1 MPRPHSHFVTINDLR
16 LQYLD
21 WGTAGKPALILCHGG
36 SAYARWWDFIAPV
49 FAEEFHVFTPDWRGH
64 GESQHAEPPA
74 YSTRHYI
81 DDLHQL
87 VSHLGIE
94 RPILLGH
101 SMGGHNTLI
110 YATQYAEE
118 LSALILVDIEP
129 GYPEAAVTLLR
140 RMGEKPAK
148 VFDSFQEAIAR
159 FRVFPR
165 ASLVS
170 VDKLRYLASFAFK
183 ELPDGKWTSKFD
195 RRTLFREP
203 INGWPLLARISCP
216 TLIVKAQHSP
226 VLTPQKLERMCA
238 GLPDSRWAEVP
249 DTYHHVML
257 DNPDGFIE
265 IVQGF
270 LRNLNHNA

>member
-1 MPRPHSHFVTINDLR
+1 MPQPQSHFVTINDLR
-16 LQYLD
+16 LHHLD
-21 WGTAGKPALILCHGG
+21 WGTAGNPPLILCHGG

-49 FAEEFHVFTPDWRGH
+49 FAEDFYVITPDWRGH

-81 DDLHQL
+81 DDLHKL
-87 VSHLGIE
+87 VSNLGVE

-110 YATQYAEE
+110 YAAQHADE

-129 GYPEAAVTLLR
+129 GYPEAAVRLLR

-165 ASLVS
+165 ESLVS

-183 ELPDGKWTSKFD
+183 ERSDGKWTSKFD

-203 INGWPLLARISCP
+203 INGWPLLARITCP

-226 VLTPQKLERMCA
+226 VLTPQKLERICA

-249 DTYHHVML
+249 DTHHHVML
-257 DNPDGFIE
+257 DNPDGFTDV
-265 IVQGF
+265 VQEF
-270 LRNLNHNA
+270 LHEVL